1 MPEFIRSN
9 VRFLQSLLDTN
20 PLVTIDGGSWVIV
33 DGAEEMIPRRG
44 DRFPPGSLES
54 LCQPLPY
61 TPLQPYLP
69 YMPNARLS
77 PPTRILS
84 WVFRPILQAES
95 ILQAPELVKVKDDL
109 LNSIV
114 DHYGSVRRLLAFMS
128 GCIDVNLRLFDDGY
142 QTDSLREAEGAENVL
157 REVTKAKEKMMVL
170 LGICRL
176 GLALANAE
184 QRREIFFHHGD
195 YLRSWDWSMPLVGM
209 IVATDDPFT
218 YLASLRE
225 LRENHV
231 PLYIQVTEGRPSGE
245 EDTPSSP
252 ATETCI
258 EPPLIPT
265 GSPAATENSADGEP
279 LLGRLHEFLDA
290 IPLFTPLPLHE
301 APAVLREE
309 AGSWSNEMLEDAYLV
324 MDVFPEVKLRVKRI
338 VDNLTIEE
346 TFMYAVQRGIPFR
359 LVMPVGRLHIVLP
372 PDFST
377 AGGLLPYL
385 ARAYVD
391 KPLVFQLDFVALWA
405 QYRVKI
411 FELLLCP
418 HSVAFLLKGGIEWR
432 LAVEFAGSRLLHE
445 LFARLSTTAAGWYH
459 GYTHVRG
466 HLGDDVTPHE
476 TLALL
481 GTSVDSRDGVLRSW
495 WPSQTAMDLGFG
507 RCGEWSLENE
517 AWFRRRLLLVSSG
530 NIAAR
535 PLTELQ
541 WINALRDLALPA
553 DGARTDMATQEE
565 KAEEA
570 LQLLERAM
578 GPWQMRKLS
587 ELR

>member
-209 IVATDDPFT
+209 IVATDDPLT

-231 PLYIQVTEGRPSGE
+231 PLYIQVMEGRPSGE

-252 ATETCI
+252 ATETRI

-346 TFMYAVQRGIPFR
+346 TFTAPPYRATTRLQHGGRATALSSSSIRRQAPCVPIGLRRPMGPIQSENLRVIAPPTFGSLLAQGRDRMALGRGIRRFKAPARVVCATINDGCR
-359 LVMPVGRLHIVLP
+359 LV
-372 PDFST
+372 
-377 AGGLLPYL
+377 
-385 ARAYVD
+385 
-391 KPLVFQLDFVALWA
+391 
-405 QYRVKI
+405 
-411 FELLLCP
+411 
-418 HSVAFLLKGGIEWR
+418 
-432 LAVEFAGSRLLHE
+432 SRLQRMSE
-445 LFARLSTTAAGWYH
+445 DTGETTLPL
-459 GYTHVRG
+459 TR
-466 HLGDDVTPHE
+466 P
-476 TLALL
+476 LALL

-530 NIAAR
+530 NIVAR

-541 WINALRDLALPA
+541 WIDALRDLALPA